1 MLFRTCAGG
10 VVFYGDSVL
19 LLQNE
24 KNEWVLPKGLVRPG
38 FLAQEVAISRV
49 SAEAGVQAEILGV
62 AGQTS
67 YEFYSI
73 TRQKPVCNEVTWFI
87 MRAASGKSAPS
98 EAEGFKDGGFFPMP
112 GALKRVTY
120 SQDRALIASAWERY
134 QKLQSQR

>member
-10 VVFYGDSVL
+10 IVFHGDSVL

-38 FLAQEVAISRV
+38 FLAQEVAEARV
-49 SAEAGVQAEILGV
+49 EAEAGVVAEVLGI

-73 TRQKPVCNEVTWFI
+73 SRQKPVCNEVTWYI
-87 MRAASGKSAPS
+87 MRAQCEDCAPS
-98 EAEGFKDGGFFPMP
+98 KEEGFQDGGFFDMP
-112 GALKRVTY
+112 KARKLITY
-120 SQDRALIASAWERY
+120 SQDRALISSSYERY
-134 QKLQSQR
+134 KKM